1 MEPTIQRIV
10 SANDIPSLHQIL
22 IACGLD
28 LKERFDLSHW
38 MPGVYSL
45 ESMLKDA
52 MSLEVYALT
61 IGEAQVGTFMLET
74 TSSVPLSYIKYGSIR
89 WQVKD
94 ASAVYVH
101 KLAVLPAWQG
111 QGLGTWCL
119 RTIERLAGQRDCNT
133 VRLDAV
139 KTHPRLLSF
148 YASQG
153 YQQVG
158 ELIYNSDLWVD
169 AFVFE
174 KVLMPDGFEI
184 LV

>member
-1 MEPTIQRIV
+1 METTIYRVV
-10 SANDIPSLHQIL
+10 SVNDIPPLHRIL

-28 LKERFDLSHW
+28 LKERFGLSHW
-38 MPGVYSL
+38 MPPSYSL

-52 MSLEVYALT
+52 AKLEVYALT
-61 IGEAQVGTFMLET
+61 ISEDQVGTFMLET
-74 TSSVPLSYIKYGSIR
+74 TSSVPLSYSKYGNIHWR
-89 WQVKD
+89 VKD

-119 RTIERLAGQRDCNT
+119 RTIERLAAQRNCSA

-139 KTHPRLLSF
+139 KTHPQLLSF
-148 YASQG
+148 YTSQG
-153 YQQVG
+153 YQHVG
-158 ELIYNSDLWVD
+158 ELIYNSDIWVD

-174 KVLMPDGFEI
+174 KVLMPDCLI
-184 LV
+184 

>member
-1 MEPTIQRIV
+1 MEPAIHRVT
-10 SANDIPSLHQIL
+10 ANDVPPLHQIL

-28 LKERFDLSHW
+28 LKERFGLSHW
-38 MPGVYSL
+38 MPVVYSL
-45 ESMLKDA
+45 KSMLKDA
-52 MSLEVYALT
+52 RSLEVYALT
-61 IGEAQVGTFMLET
+61 IGEEQIGTFMLET
-74 TSSVPLSYIKYGSIR
+74 TPTVPLSYIKYGNIH

-94 ASAVYVH
+94 ASAIYVH

-119 RTIERLAGQRDCNT
+119 RTIERLAAQRGCST

-158 ELIYNSDLWVD
+158 ELIPAVNFPVIRL
-169 AFVFE
+169 A
-174 KVLMPDGFEI
+174 KRGTTI
-184 LV
+184 AAIAH